1 MAEHLGGVLFVK
13 SKCNPITKADKVD
26 HMAVGVCCHWLEEK
40 TKPRS
45 GKKELV
51 NIFDERTLQLGRYR
65 QGKYTDEV
73 IKGIYVHNV
82 KRLAEMIPFMHS
94 QGVQLFRISSAMF
107 PLADQVDKTLW
118 NNPDVEKY
126 LKIAGDY
133 IVKNNIR
140 VTTHPGQFCVLSSD
154 SESVV
159 AKAFVE
165 LGIHGWMFDA
175 MGLGHSPFY
184 AINIHGGKSDR
195 SERLIEQIKSLP
207 DNTRKRLTLENDES
221 AYSVIDL
228 LRVYKE
234 TSVPVVF
241 DSHHHTFN
249 DAGITFD
256 EAFAATAETWP
267 EGVKPLQ
274 HLSNTEPSLVNG
286 NFMDRRKHSDMIHYI
301 PDVQLAALR
310 EDIVDVEIE
319 AKMKNLATTKM
330 KKQFSISI

>member
-1 MAEHLGGVLFVK
+1 M
-13 SKCNPITKADKVD
+13 SI
-26 HMAVGVCCHWLEEK
+26 GVCCHWLEEK

-45 GKKELV
+45 GKTELV

-65 QGKYTDEV
+65 QGKYSPEL
-73 IKGIYVHNV
+73 IKNTYVHNV
-82 KRLAEMIPFMHS
+82 KRLAEMLPFMHK

-126 LKIAGDY
+126 LSIAGDY
-133 IVKNNIR
+133 IKKNGIR

-154 SESVV
+154 SEEVV

-165 LGIHGWMFDA
+165 LGIHGWMFDM
-175 MGLGHSPFY
+175 MGLDHSPFY

-195 SERLIEQIKSLP
+195 SSRLIEQIKSLP

-228 LRVYKE
+228 LQVYQE
-234 TSVPVVF
+234 TGVPVVF
-241 DSHHHTFN
+241 DSHHHIFN
-249 DAGITFD
+249 EDGLSMEDAFL
-256 EAFAATAETWP
+256 ATGETWP
-267 EGVKPLQ
+267 KGIKPLQ

-301 PDVQLAALR
+301 PDVQLRSLL
-310 EDIVDVEIE
+310 EDSIDVEVE
-319 AKMKNLATTKM
+319 AKMKNIATAQM
-330 KKQFSISI
+330 KKQFSISR

>member
-1 MAEHLGGVLFVK
+1 M
-13 SKCNPITKADKVD
+13 SI
-26 HMAVGVCCHWLEEK
+26 GVCCHWLEEK

-45 GKKELV
+45 GKMEFV

-65 QGKYTDEV
+65 QGKYSPEL
-73 IKGIYVHNV
+73 IKNTYVHNV
-82 KRLAEMIPFMHS
+82 KRLAEMLPFMHK

-107 PLADQVDKTLW
+107 PLADQVDRMLW
-118 NNPDVEKY
+118 NNSDVESH
-126 LKIAGDY
+126 LRIAGDY
-133 IVKNNIR
+133 IKKNGIR

-154 SESVV
+154 SEAVV

-175 MGLGHSPFY
+175 MGLDHSPFY

-195 SERLIEQIKSLP
+195 SSRLIEQIKSLP

-228 LRVYKE
+228 LQVHQE
-234 TSVPVVF
+234 TGVPVVF

-249 DAGITFD
+249 EDGLSMEDAHL
-256 EAFAATAETWP
+256 ATGETWP
-267 EGVKPLQ
+267 KGIKPLQ

-301 PDVQLAALR
+301 PDVQLRSLR
-310 EDIVDVEIE
+310 EDSIDVEVE
-319 AKMKNLATTKM
+319 AKMKNVATVQM
-330 KKQFSISI
+330 KKQFSISR

>member
-1 MAEHLGGVLFVK
+1 M
-13 SKCNPITKADKVD
+13 SI
-26 HMAVGVCCHWLEEK
+26 GVCCHWLEEK

-45 GKKELV
+45 GKTELV

-65 QGKYTDEV
+65 QGKYSPEL
-73 IKGIYVHNV
+73 IKNTYVHNV
-82 KRLAEMIPFMHS
+82 KRLAEMLPFMHK

-126 LKIAGDY
+126 LSIAGDY
-133 IVKNNIR
+133 IKKNGIR

-154 SESVV
+154 SEEVV

-165 LGIHGWMFDA
+165 LGIHGWMFDM
-175 MGLGHSPFY
+175 MGLDHSPFY

-195 SERLIEQIKSLP
+195 SSRLIEQIKSLP

-228 LRVYKE
+228 LQVYQE
-234 TSVPVVF
+234 TGVPVVF
-241 DSHHHTFN
+241 DSHHHIFN
-249 DAGITFD
+249 EDGLSMEDAFL
-256 EAFAATAETWP
+256 ATGETWP
-267 EGVKPLQ
+267 KGIKPLQ

-301 PDVQLAALR
+301 PDVQLKSLR
-310 EDIVDVEIE
+310 EDSIDVEIE
-319 AKMKNLATTKM
+319 AKMKNIATVQM
-330 KKQFSISI
+330 KKQFSISQ